1 MNGRSAATGHGTGQQ
16 AGESEAQTHRIVL
29 VVEVD
34 EPTEL
39 SPADLVAL
47 ADVLRDAAAEL
58 APHGTTRASI
68 ELGVNGADPPSPR
81 SPSDDLPQTA

>member
-1 MNGRSAATGHGTGQQ
+1 MQQ
-16 AGESEAQTHRIVL
+16 DTQTHRIVL

-34 EPTEL
+34 EPTDL

-58 APHGTTRASI
+58 APHGNTRASV
-68 ELGVNGADPPSPR
+68 ELGVAAVEPPEPRTPADNTPAR
-81 SPSDDLPQTA
+81 TA

>member
-1 MNGRSAATGHGTGQQ
+1 MQQ
-16 AGESEAQTHRIVL
+16 DSQTHRIVL

-34 EPTEL
+34 EPTDL
-39 SPADLVAL
+39 RPADLVAL

-68 ELGVNGADPPSPR
+68 ELGVAGIEPPAPR
-81 SPSDDLPQTA
+81 EPSHDAPAHSA